1 MITTIAISGFGF
13 AGLCAVYRL
22 LRGPTLADRVIAVEV
37 AVVSLM
43 GAVTVD
49 AARRQSLTFLVAIVV
64 LALVGLA
71 GTFAATRFV
80 ERDVD
85 AGDGGGRP

>member
-1 MITTIAISGFGF
+1 MITTFAIVCFGF

-85 AGDGGGRP
+85 ASDGGGRA